1 MLATAENPPDSGL
14 NGASCAGRN
23 EIEASDYARRARA
36 IRLRIS
42 NVEGE
47 RSQKARRLE
56 SYERERF
63 QLLDEIIAD
72 GVILRRLRAA
82 AQKIEGF
89 LEWRDAP

>member
-1 MLATAENPPDSGL
+1 
-14 NGASCAGRN
+14 
-23 EIEASDYARRARA
+23 
-36 IRLRIS
+36 
-42 NVEGE
+42 
-47 RSQKARRLE
+47 LE